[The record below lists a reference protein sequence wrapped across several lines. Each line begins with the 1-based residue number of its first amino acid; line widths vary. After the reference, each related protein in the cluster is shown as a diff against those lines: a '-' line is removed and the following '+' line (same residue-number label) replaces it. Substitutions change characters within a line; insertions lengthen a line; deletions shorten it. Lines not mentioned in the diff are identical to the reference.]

1 MGELI
6 VSVEE
11 IQKIVSE
18 NLFLF
23 IPIVIILSYFL
34 YRITRFIL
42 ARGSYRIA
50 LRTENVYDDLIVD
63 NLQPFRIAWLVPLL
77 IIYFFSDFAIGQDS
91 IVSDI
96 ALFFIIVVLVD
107 FSIALLNGINDIYKH
122 RPRYTGV
129 SVSAYIDIV
138 KVLIILGAFVLTVWV
153 FADVP
158 PLVLLGSVG
167 AWLAVLLLIFRDT
180 ILSFLA
186 SIQISTQELIKD
198 GDWIEVPSYDAN
210 GVVVD
215 VNLNTI
221 KIQNF
226 DNTLTIIPTYK
237 IVDVAYKNWR
247 AMQDSGGRR
256 MSPSIIIDISS
267 IKFCDTAL
275 LKSLSKYELIADFIN
290 EKMQLIQDFQLEKD
304 EAVDFPLDGPQ
315 ITNIELFMKYIELY
329 LNNRKD
335 IHLRRLPYLLR
346 VLEPSSK
353 GMGIQIFA
361 FTKTVVWPEFEAIQ
375 TEILI
380 HLLAALPSFGLRVYQ
395 EASGNWINQTRSGQI
410 ANPD

>member
-1 MGELI
+1 MTL
-6 VSVEE
+6 EE
-11 IQKIVSE
+11 IRNVVSE
-18 NLFLF
+18 YLYLF

-42 ARGSYRIA
+42 GRLSYRIA

-77 IIYFFSDFAIGQDS
+77 IIYFFSDFALGQDS

-96 ALFFIIVVLVD
+96 ALFFVIVVLVD
-107 FSIALLNGINDIYKH
+107 FSIALLNGINDVYKH

-129 SVSAYIDIV
+129 SVSAYIDII
-138 KVLIILGAFVLTVWV
+138 KVLIVLGAMVFTVWI
-153 FADVP
+153 FTDVP

-210 GVVVD
+210 GIVVD
-215 VNLNTI
+215 VNLNSI

-226 DNTLTIIPTYK
+226 DNTLSVIPTYK
-237 IVDVAYKNWR
+237 VVDVAYKNWR

-256 MSPSIIIDISS
+256 MSPSIIVDINS
-267 IKFCDTAL
+267 IKFCDIAL
-275 LKSLSKYELIADFIN
+275 LKTFSKYDLIADFIN
-290 EKMQLIQDFQLEKD
+290 EKIQHIQEFQLENV
-304 EAVDFPLDGPQ
+304 AGVDFPLDGPQ

-329 LNNRKD
+329 LNNHKD
-335 IHLRRLPYLLR
+335 IHQRRLPYLLR

-353 GMGIQIFA
+353 GVSIQIFA

-380 HLLAALPSFGLRVYQ
+380 HLLAAVPYFDLKIYQ
-395 EASGNWINQTRSGQI
+395 EASGIL
-410 ANPD
+410 D